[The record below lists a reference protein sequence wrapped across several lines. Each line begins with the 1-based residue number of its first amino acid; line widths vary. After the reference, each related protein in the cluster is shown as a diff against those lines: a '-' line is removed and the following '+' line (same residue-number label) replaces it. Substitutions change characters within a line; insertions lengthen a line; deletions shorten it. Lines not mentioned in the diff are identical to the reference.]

1 MDLLTGTGLAAS
13 AGLNA
18 YIPLVV
24 LGLLDRY
31 TQFVDLGPGFAWLS
45 DGWVLGILAVL
56 LAGEVVADKVP
67 VVDSVNDLLQT
78 FVRPTAGGIVFG
90 SSATAQIAG
99 IGLGGQTATVT
110 DPEAFFASH
119 AWVPVVTGIVIALV
133 VHATKTVS
141 RPAANTVTAGAAAP
155 VASTV
160 EDVSALALS
169 LAAVFLPL
177 LVLGLR
183 AAVAVLLY
191 FLYRRLRG
199 LRRPGAGGGR
209 RWGRAAQNPR

>member
-18 YIPLVV
+18 YVPLVV

-56 LAGEVVADKVP
+56 LAAEVVADKIP
-67 VVDSVNDLLQT
+67 AVDSANDLLQT

-90 SSATAQIAG
+90 SSATSQIAG

-119 AWVPVVTGIVIALV
+119 AWVPVLTGVVIALV
-133 VHATKTVS
+133 VHVTKAVS
-141 RPAANTVTAGAAAP
+141 RPAANTLTAGAAAP
-155 VASTV
+155 VVSTA

-169 LAAVFLPL
+169 LVAVFLPL
-177 LVLGLR
+177 LVLGVL

-191 FLYRRLRG
+191 VLYRRLRG
-199 LRRPGAGGGR
+199 RRRPGAGGDR
-209 RWGRAAQNPR
+209 RDRAAQNPR

>member
-56 LAGEVVADKVP
+56 LAVEVVADKIP
-67 VVDSVNDLLQT
+67 AVDSANDLLQT

-90 SSATAQIAG
+90 SSATSQIAG

-119 AWVPVVTGIVIALV
+119 AWVPVLAGVVIALV
-133 VHATKTVS
+133 VHVTKAVS
-141 RPAANTVTAGAAAP
+141 RPAANTLTAGAAAP
-155 VASTV
+155 VVSTA

-169 LAAVFLPL
+169 LVAVFLPL
-177 LVLGLR
+177 LVLGVL

-191 FLYRRLRG
+191 VLYRRLRG
-199 LRRPGAGGGR
+199 RRRAGAGGDR
-209 RWGRAAQNPR
+209 RRGRAAQNPR